1 MLRRISTAVGSAA
14 VLGLCVLP
22 AATANASAHHAASGS
37 FTIPSASSAVKAW
50 GSWSKYNGS
59 IDKVEVCVRKV
70 RSTSDDVAAEAQGY
84 NSSGKTSEL
93 AEIGAVYLQGAASVQ
108 ACGTRYIHTS
118 YLTHLK
124 VYSFLGSLGK
134 VVKKSSVKTIW

>member
-22 AATANASAHHAASGS
+22 ATANASAHHARSGS

-50 GSWSKYNGS
+50 GSWSTYSSTIVK
-59 IDKVEVCVRKV
+59 IEVCVKKV
-70 RSTSDDVAAEAQGY
+70 GSTSDDIAAEAQGY
-84 NSSGKTSEL
+84 SSNGKTPQL
-93 AEIGAVYLQGAASVQ
+93 GEIGAVYLQGAASTQ
-108 ACGTRYIHTS
+108 ACGTRYIHDTNAV
-118 YLTHLK
+118 HLK
-124 VYSFLGSLGK
+124 VYSFLGNLGK